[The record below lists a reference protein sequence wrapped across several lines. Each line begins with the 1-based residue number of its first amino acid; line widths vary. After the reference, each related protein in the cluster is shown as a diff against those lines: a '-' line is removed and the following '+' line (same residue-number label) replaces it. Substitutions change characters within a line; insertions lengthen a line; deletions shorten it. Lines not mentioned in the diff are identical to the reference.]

1 MAAIE
6 QAAGKTLPATI
17 GLEWT
22 GLAFEEK
29 RVGGQYIV
37 VFAFAVTIVFIVLAP
52 LYESRVLPFAIL
64 LTTPLGLL
72 GVASAALF
80 AGIEFNVYVQIGAVL
95 IVALASKNAILIVEF
110 AREMRL
116 EGKSITDAAI
126 EAAKERLRPVLMTSV
141 AFIAGVVPLVL
152 AEGAGA
158 ASRRSLGIAVFG
170 GMITST
176 VLAVYFVPVAYVI
189 PQRIDEWLHR
199 TKTQTKATR
208 EVEELES
215 PDSLTV
221 TSESAN

>member
-1 MAAIE
+1 M
-6 QAAGKTLPATI
+6 
-17 GLEWT
+17 
-22 GLAFEEK
+22 
-29 RVGGQYIV
+29 
-37 VFAFAVTIVFIVLAP
+37 FAFAVTIVFIVLAP

>member
-1 MAAIE
+1 
-6 QAAGKTLPATI
+6 
-17 GLEWT
+17 
-22 GLAFEEK
+22 
-29 RVGGQYIV
+29 V
-37 VFAFAVTIVFIVLAP
+37 VFAFAVIMVFIVLAP
-52 LYESRVLPFAIL
+52 LYESRVLPFAVL

-72 GVASAALF
+72 GVAGAALL

-116 EGKSITDAAI
+116 DGKSITDAAI
-126 EAAKERLRPVLMTSV
+126 EAAKERLRPVLMTSI

-176 VLAVYFVPVAYVI
+176 LLAVYFVPVAYVI
-189 PQRIDEWLHR
+189 AQRIDELLIR
-199 TKTQTKATR
+199 KISLAR
-208 EVEELES
+208 PSAGAAELDSPNTSIEIPES
-215 PDSLTV
+215 ST
-221 TSESAN
+221 